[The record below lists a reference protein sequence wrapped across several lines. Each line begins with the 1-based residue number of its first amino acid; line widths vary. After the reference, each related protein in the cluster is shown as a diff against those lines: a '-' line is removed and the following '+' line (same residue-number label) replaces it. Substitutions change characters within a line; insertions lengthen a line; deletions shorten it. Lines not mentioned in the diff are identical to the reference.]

1 MTIGMARSEP
11 GPAALPAEVE
21 LRLLR
26 PSDIAAAMRLSAE
39 AGWNQVAADWQIFLD
54 LGEAYGL
61 ARRGEG
67 RLIATAATLPHGKSF
82 AWISMV
88 LVAEDWRRR
97 GLARWLLHYCVNR
110 LSDRQLVPVLDAT
123 PAGRAVYLGLGFQD
137 CWSMRRL
144 VLDRAFRHDDRERG
158 DDVLVRPLQAGDWPA
173 LLAYDRSAFGGDRGA
188 LLRRLADRRPRAA
201 LVAERSGR
209 LDGFLLGRDGRVMTQ
224 IGPLAAEDENT
235 AEALL
240 RHGLLTQPSP
250 LAIDLADRHE
260 RLGRWLIER
269 GFAVERPLTRMVHGR
284 NAAFDD
290 PARLFAVAGPEFG

>member
-26 PSDIAAAMRLSAE
+26 PSDIAAALRLSAE

-61 ARRGEG
+61 ATRGDG

-88 LVAEDWRRR
+88 LVAADCRRR
-97 GLARWLLHYCVNR
+97 GLAGWLLRYCIDR
-110 LSDRQLVPVLDAT
+110 LLDRRLVPVLDAT

-144 VLDRAFRHDDRERG
+144 VLHRPFRHDDRERG
-158 DDVLVRPLQAGDWPA
+158 DDALVRPLHANDWPA
-173 LLAYDRSAFGGDRGA
+173 LLAYDRAVFGGDRQA
-188 LLRRLADRRPRAA
+188 LLRRLADRLPRTA

-224 IGPLAAEDENT
+224 IGPLAAEDEKT

-240 RHGLLTQPSP
+240 RHALLTQPSP

-269 GFAVERPLTRMVHGR
+269 GFAVERPLTRMLHGR
-284 NAAFDD
+284 RGAFDD
-290 PARLFAVAGPEFG
+290 PTRLFAVAGPEFG